1 MGYIQLAIGRLHLSA
16 EVVLCDSP
24 HEKGRDVWRMGGR
37 RILIV
42 EDEKVVADTLG
53 QILGAN
59 GYEIRVVYSAEDA
72 VVVISS
78 WPPDLAILDVM
89 LPVMNGIELA
99 VILKEN
105 LPRCHVLLFS
115 GQPSVEALMQKAR
128 NEGHEFDILAKPV
141 HPTVMLDAIS
151 NLFSCEFPGGSQQG

>member
-1 MGYIQLAIGRLHLSA
+1 VAVSQLSPWGRSG
-16 EVVLCDSP
+16 VS
-24 HEKGRDVWRMGGR
+24 GRMGGR

-59 GYEIRVVYSAEDA
+59 GYDIRVVYSAEDA
-72 VVVISS
+72 VSVISE
-78 WPPDLAILDVM
+78 WAPDLAILDVM
-89 LPVMNGIELA
+89 LPKMNGIELA
-99 VILKEN
+99 VVLKEN

-115 GQPSVEALMQKAR
+115 GQPSVGALMQKAK

-141 HPTVMLDAIS
+141 HPTVMLNAIS
-151 NLFSCEFPGGSQQG
+151 TLLCSEMPGGTVPQA